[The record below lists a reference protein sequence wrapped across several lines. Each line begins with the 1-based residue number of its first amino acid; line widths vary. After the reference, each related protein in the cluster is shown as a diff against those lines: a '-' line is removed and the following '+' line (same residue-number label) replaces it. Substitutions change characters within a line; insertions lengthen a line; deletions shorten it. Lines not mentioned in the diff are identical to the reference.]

1 LFLVFVSKS
10 PTREVCH
17 SLTTYRWEI
26 ARMKVAL
33 ANMCNN
39 NVVEE
44 GIWSSQAGSVTLPH
58 LQAA

>member
-1 LFLVFVSKS
+1 VGVVMVLLFLVFVSKS

-39 NVVEE
+39 NVVE
-44 GIWSSQAGSVTLPH
+44 
-58 LQAA
+58 